1 MNSIARKHSEKIG
14 VSQCTVRHKK
24 TSSLA
29 IFFPNLYVTFVSY
42 TFVSYKRFFVLQK
55 ESGLVLSSHTL
66 LQSHLSTV
74 LKNYAGI

>member
-29 IFFPNLYVTFVSY
+29 IFFPNLYLLLLFHILLFHIKDFLSY
-42 TFVSYKRFFVLQK
+42 RKKVASFYQATHCC
-55 ESGLVLSSHTL
+55 SHIC
-66 LQSHLSTV
+66 QR
-74 LKNYAGI
+74 Y